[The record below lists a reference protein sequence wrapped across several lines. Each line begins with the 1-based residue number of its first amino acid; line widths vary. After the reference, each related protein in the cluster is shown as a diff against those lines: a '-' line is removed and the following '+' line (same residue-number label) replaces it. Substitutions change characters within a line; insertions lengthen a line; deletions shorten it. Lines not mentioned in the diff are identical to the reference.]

1 MGINISWDDA
11 DQTRFV
17 YQFEA
22 SWTRDEFFVAKDRA
36 KTMMDAVPHKFAII
50 LDLTRV
56 SRLPPDSLVRA
67 RNALRDGH
75 PNAVFIVTVASDP
88 VFRTDIG
95 TLRDIA
101 PISPRA
107 VEIVPTLDEARL
119 IAHQHLDQISAQG

>member
-1 MGINISWDDA
+1 
-11 DQTRFV
+11 
-17 YQFEA
+17 
-22 SWTRDEFFVAKDRA
+22 
-36 KTMMDAVPHKFAII
+36 MMDAVPYKFAII

-75 PNAVFIVTVASDP
+75 PGAAFIVTVAADP
-88 VFRTDIG
+88 VFRTVIG

-107 VEIVPTLDEARL
+107 VEIVSTLDEARAK
-119 IAHQHLDQISAQG
+119 AHHYLDQISAER